1 MVKHHIPKNLKEALK
16 VLNTNDCYIMAGG
29 TDLMVVKHQKAGL
42 IPNFDKDVLY
52 IADLK
57 ELQYI
62 FEDENGVHIG
72 AGTKY
77 RDIEKCE
84 FVPELLKQ
92 IIHELASPNIR
103 NMATMAGN
111 VANASPAGDSVVG
124 LYLLDATL
132 ELESVHGSRIVPIN
146 EFIFGVRKIHLKKN
160 ELIKEIFIP
169 HHDDLNTYWR
179 KVGSRAA
186 ESISKI
192 TFAGGYEV
200 EDGKIKD
207 FRMAFGS
214 VNITCARDHKV
225 EEKYIGMTVE
235 ELKSHAD
242 DIVNDMSKYVTP
254 ITDQR
259 STKEYRYRVAMNIL
273 RDFISV
279 IEQEDVDEE
288 QICQRL

>member
-16 VLNTNDCYIMAGG
+16 VLDTNDCYIMAGG

-52 IADLK
+52 IANLK

-62 FEDENGVHIG
+62 FEDEKGVHIG

-77 RDIEKCE
+77 KDIENSE
-84 FVPELLKQ
+84 LVPELLKQ

-111 VANASPAGDSVVG
+111 IANASPAGDSIVG

-132 ELESVHGSRIVPIN
+132 ELVNIEGSRVVPIKD
-146 EFIFGVRKIHLKKN
+146 FIFGVRKIHKHKN

-186 ESISKI
+186 ESISKV

-200 EDGKIKD
+200 ENGKVKD
-207 FRMAFGS
+207 LRIAFGS
-214 VNITCARDHKV
+214 VNITCARDRKI
-225 EEKYIGMTVE
+225 EEKYIGLTLE
-235 ELKSHAD
+235 ELHNQIENIQKDYSS
-242 DIVNDMSKYVTP
+242 IVQP

-259 STKEYRYRVAMNIL
+259 STKQYRTKVAMNIL
-273 RDFISV
+273 KDFISV
-279 IEQEDVDEE
+279 IE
-288 QICQRL
+288 